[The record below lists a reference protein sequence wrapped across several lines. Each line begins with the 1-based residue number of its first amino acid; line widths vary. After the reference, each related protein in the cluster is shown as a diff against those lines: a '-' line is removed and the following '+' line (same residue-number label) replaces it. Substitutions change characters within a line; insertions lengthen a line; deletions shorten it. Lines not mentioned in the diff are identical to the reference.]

1 MKKIVTTKYFLGKKE
16 RIRLRIAFLEKGYE
30 YFKDASRAIGFS
42 TAEISGVLHGAR
54 AYTKAFHESL
64 LRIGI
69 DIFKEDVKW

>member
-1 MKKIVTTKYFLGKKE
+1 MKKIITTKYFLGKKE

-30 YFKDASRAIGFS
+30 YFKDVARAIGFS

-54 AYTKAFHESL
+54 TYTKEFHESL
-64 LRIGI
+64 LRVGI